1 MTRLQAGRFFFSGT
15 VVSQWAARQLP
26 PFGDICPYPGTR
38 TMPADRPNRP
48 TVATEQ
54 QEISFRLLV
63 EQVRDYAIFLLDPA
77 GYVVTWNTGAA
88 WLKGYRADEII
99 GQHFSRFYPPEDV
112 AAGKTDRELAIAISE
127 GRVEDEGWRI
137 RKDGS
142 RFWAN
147 VVITAIR
154 NETGTLLGFAKVT
167 RDLTERQRAA
177 DDLRRTNED
186 LERRVV
192 ERTADLS
199 AANAELRALDQQR
212 SEFLAMLGHEL
223 RNPLAPVRN
232 ALQILRAPNADA
244 VTVDWAKGMI
254 DRQVRQLAG
263 LIDQLLDMS
272 RLTRGLI
279 HIIRRR
285 IDVNQVART
294 AAEDRRGVF
303 AEAGVGFTIVGPADP
318 IWVKGDAIRL
328 TQVVSNLLDNAVKFT
343 DREGGVELNVS
354 SRDGEANI
362 TVRDTGIGIPAE
374 VLPRV
379 FDIFAQADGTL
390 DRTRG
395 GLGLGLALVKGLVD
409 LHGGTVSAASE
420 GPGKGAAFTVRLPLA
435 PETAKGVHS

>member
-1 MTRLQAGRFFFSGT
+1 
-15 VVSQWAARQLP
+15 
-26 PFGDICPYPGTR
+26 
-38 TMPADRPNRP
+38 MPADRLNRS

-88 WLKGYRADEII
+88 SLKGYRADEII
-99 GQHFSRFYPPEDV
+99 GQHFSRFYPPEDI
-112 AAGKTDRELAIAISE
+112 AAGKTERELAIAVSE

-147 VVITAIR
+147 VVITALR
-154 NETGTLLGFAKVT
+154 NESGTLLGFAKVT

-192 ERTADLS
+192 ERTADLT
-199 AANAELRALDQQR
+199 AANAELRTLDRQR

-232 ALQILRAPNADA
+232 ALQILRAPNVDA
-244 VTVDWAKGMI
+244 ATVDWAKGMI

-263 LIDQLLDMS
+263 LIDQLLDVS

-279 HIIRRR
+279 HINQRR
-285 IDVNQVART
+285 IDVNQVVRS
-294 AAEDRRGVF
+294 AAEDRRRVF
-303 AEAGVGFTIVGPADP
+303 GEAGVSFAIVGPADP

-328 TQVVSNLLDNAVKFT
+328 TQVLSNLLDNAVKFT
-343 DREGGVELNVS
+343 DRDGAVELKVS
-354 SRDGEANI
+354 SRDGEAI
-362 TVRDTGIGIPAE
+362 IAVRDTGIGIPAE

-379 FDIFAQADGTL
+379 FDIFAQADSTL

-395 GLGLGLALVKGLVD
+395 GLGLGLALVKGLVG
-409 LHGGTVSAASE
+409 LHGGAVSAASE
-420 GPGKGAAFTVRLPLA
+420 GPGKGAEFTVRLPLV

>member
-1 MTRLQAGRFFFSGT
+1 L
-15 VVSQWAARQLP
+15 
-26 PFGDICPYPGTR
+26 
-38 TMPADRPNRP
+38 
-48 TVATEQ
+48 
-54 QEISFRLLV
+54 
-63 EQVRDYAIFLLDPA
+63 RDD
-77 GYVVTWNTGAA
+77 
-88 WLKGYRADEII
+88 
-99 GQHFSRFYPPEDV
+99 
-112 AAGKTDRELAIAISE
+112 
-127 GRVEDEGWRI
+127 
-137 RKDGS
+137 
-142 RFWAN
+142 
-147 VVITAIR
+147 
-154 NETGTLLGFAKVT
+154 TGTLLGFAKVT

-192 ERTADLS
+192 ERTADLT
-199 AANAELRALDQQR
+199 AANAELRTLDRQR

-232 ALQILRAPNADA
+232 ALQILRAPNVDEA
-244 VTVDWAKGMI
+244 TVDWAKSMI

-263 LIDQLLDMS
+263 LIDRLLDMS

-279 HIIRRR
+279 LVNQRR

-294 AAEDRRGVF
+294 AAEDRRRVF
-303 AEAGVGFTIVGPADP
+303 AEAGLGFAIVCPADP

-328 TQVVSNLLDNAVKFT
+328 TQVVNNLLDNAVKFT
-343 DREGGVELNVS
+343 DRGGEVALNVS
-354 SRDGEANI
+354 SLDGEAI
-362 TVRDTGIGIPAE
+362 MSVRDTGIGIPAE

-379 FDIFAQADGTL
+379 FDIFAQADSTL

-395 GLGLGLALVKGLVD
+395 GLGLGLALVKGLVS